1 MAIDFGL
8 CDGIGNVIGKIHSW
22 FVTRLR
28 KRALLRQLL
37 IETMHNIAVLE
48 IAERHYE
55 LAHKKDTSSPE
66 ARAFLWRVPRLLK
79 VECLEKFL
87 GAGPVEV
94 LVNHDLKGALE
105 DQGAP
110 LVHDNGEGLA
120 VKIYLRIAEAQTLSN
135 LSVAEDPMHIR
146 IGVRLGNLRKVL
158 KDARDQLEAE
168 LKWGRFREVQR
179 P

>member
-8 CDGIGNVIGKIHSW
+8 LEGIGNVIGKIHSW
-22 FVTRLR
+22 FVTRLQ

-105 DQGAP
+105 DWAAAGS
-110 LVHDNGEGLA
+110 VD
-120 VKIYLRIAEAQTLSN
+120 TN
-135 LSVAEDPMHIR
+135 LS
-146 IGVRLGNLRKVL
+146 
-158 KDARDQLEAE
+158 
-168 LKWGRFREVQR
+168 
-179 P
+179 